1 MKMRQYVK
9 PMIKVT
15 MVAAEP
21 MLAASNPNGA
31 VIRQTD
37 ADSSL
42 PTLSK
47 EYKAPMVW
55 DEEEDY

>member
-1 MKMRQYVK
+1 MRQYVK

-21 MLAASNPNGA
+21 MLAASGEIGA
-31 VIRQTD
+31 ETKSGS
-37 ADSSL
+37 ADTSL